1 MTIKKGWKL
10 RKLGAK
16 LSGKTFAESLKKPFS
31 KTF

>member
-16 LSGKTFAESLKKPFS
+16 LTGIKFGETFKKPFT